1 MRLVGVVGANI
12 PAQLAANIFV
22 LLLMV
27 RFFWVDI
34 GFACFGIESTDG
46 KVSAVA
52 PVAGWMMGKTLGE
65 IRPYLVSKR
74 ARVIEIP
81 I

>member
-1 MRLVGVVGANI
+1 M
-12 PAQLAANIFV
+12 Q
-22 LLLMV
+22 
-27 RFFWVDI
+27 RFFRVDV
-34 GFACFGIESTDG
+34 GFACFGIEAKEG

-52 PVAGWMMGKTLGE
+52 PVAGWMLGKTLGE